1 MADSTTNAGSMGN
14 QTADQACAGCMPT
27 WPDISGIPTTP
38 IATNTPPVAPLPGD
52 DIAGI
57 PTTPI
62 ATNTPP
68 VAPLPGDW
76 GFWPNFPFPVP
87 TFPSS
92 GLTSQVRFLNATTN
106 GSTLEVFI
114 DNRNVLSGST
124 FATVSV
130 YITVTDGFHT
140 ITIRQTSGQTLF
152 QQTQAFVAGER
163 MTMVILD
170 AANGV
175 SLARVSDMGC
185 TNIPSGYGCLRVANM
200 SYNGS
205 NYDVRT
211 FNNQVAF
218 SGVSFR
224 EVTSFKQTAAGNYSF
239 FVTSSQISFTAIREL
254 PILVLSA
261 IIGSGCTSCTVN
273 NPLLTFNVSVEA
285 GKAYTSYIIGNP
297 WSNMYRV
304 FTLES

>member
-1 MADSTTNAGSMGN
+1 
-14 QTADQACAGCMPT
+14 
-27 WPDISGIPTTP
+27 
-38 IATNTPPVAPLPGD
+38 
-52 DIAGI
+52 
-57 PTTPI
+57 
-62 ATNTPP
+62 
-68 VAPLPGDW
+68 
-76 GFWPNFPFPVP
+76 
-87 TFPSS
+87 
-92 GLTSQVRFLNATTN
+92 
-106 GSTLEVFI
+106 
-114 DNRNVLSGST
+114 
-124 FATVSV
+124 
-130 YITVTDGFHT
+130 
-140 ITIRQTSGQTLF
+140 
-152 QQTQAFVAGER
+152 
-163 MTMVILD
+163 
-170 AANGV
+170 
-175 SLARVSDMGC
+175 
-185 TNIPSGYGCLRVANM
+185 M

-218 SGVSFR
+218 SGVGFR